1 MKKTW
6 LQRNMSIITD
16 TLQEDCGK
24 WSIKRLSGIS
34 SFYFAVLYLFVPIID
49 KDFEVHE
56 FAFWGLI
63 TFAGTALGM
72 TVWNKKIDKLNK
84 YKDEEAND

>member
-6 LQRNMSIITD
+6 VQRNMPIITD
-16 TLQEDCGK
+16 TLQEKNGK
-24 WSIKRLSGIS
+24 WSIKRLAGIS
-34 SFYFAVLYLFVPIID
+34 SFYFAVLYLFVPIVSPEFI
-49 KDFEVHE
+49 VHD

-72 TVWNKKIDKLNK
+72 TVWNKKVDKQNYDK
-84 YKDEEAND
+84 E